1 MLDRVRAVILAVV
14 LLRQPGRELL
24 RGVVVIGQPLFHVQV
39 RAHERGVVRVAER
52 VMRDARLLDGEVLHC
67 CRKRFLVAVAVGL
80 EVVDELEVD
89 PAGDPVPVQIMDD
102 NVLLE
107 DALIVAAPGEERHI
121 VSAPGAKLRQRL
133 RKAHAGGQPLAV
145 KAGELF
151 YLVVHALEVHG
162 LDIDLKFFA
171 GGHVLV
177 ELHRAD
183 LDDLATQV
191 NGQLVEYGGFGTHRL
206 IPFQIH
212 HDIMHGSF
220 PSFPVTLGV

>member
-1 MLDRVRAVILAVV
+1 MLDRIWAVILAVV
-14 LLRQPGRELL
+14 LLRQPGCELL
-24 RGVVVIGQPLFHVQV
+24 RGVVVIGQALLHIQV
-39 RAHERGVVRVAER
+39 RAHERSVVRVAER
-52 VMRDARLLDGEVLHC
+52 VVRDARLFDGKVLH
-67 CRKRFLVAVAVGL
+67 RRGERFLVAVAVGL

-89 PAGDPVPVQIMDD
+89 PAGDPIPVQIVDD
-102 NVLLE
+102 DVLLE

-121 VSAPGAKLRQRL
+121 VPAPGTKLRQRL
-133 RKAHAGGQPLAV
+133 RKAHAGGQALTVEAS
-145 KAGELF
+145 ELF
-151 YLVVHALEVHG
+151 DLVVHTLEVHG

-183 LDDLATQV
+183 LDDLAAQV

-220 PSFPVTLGV
+220 RPFL

>member
-1 MLDRVRAVILAVV
+1 MLDRIGAVILAVV

-24 RGVVVIGQPLFHVQV
+24 RGVVVIGQALLHVQV
-39 RAHERGVVRVAER
+39 RAHERSVVRVAER
-52 VMRDARLLDGEVLHC
+52 VVRDARLFDGKVLH
-67 CRKRFLVAVAVGL
+67 RRGERFLVAVAVGL

-89 PAGDPVPVQIMDD
+89 PAGDPVPVQIVDD
-102 NVLLE
+102 DVLLE

-121 VSAPGAKLRQRL
+121 VPAPGAKLRQRL
-133 RKAHAGGQPLAV
+133 RKAHAGGQALAV
-145 KAGELF
+145 EAGEF
-151 YLVVHALEVHG
+151 FDLVVHTLEVHG

-183 LDDLATQV
+183 LDDLAAQV

-220 PSFPVTLGV
+220 RPFL

>member
-1 MLDRVRAVILAVV
+1 
-14 LLRQPGRELL
+14 
-24 RGVVVIGQPLFHVQV
+24 
-39 RAHERGVVRVAER
+39 
-52 VMRDARLLDGEVLHC
+52 
-67 CRKRFLVAVAVGL
+67 
-80 EVVDELEVD
+80 
-89 PAGDPVPVQIMDD
+89 MDD

-107 DALIVAAPGEERHI
+107 DALIVTAPGEKRHI
-121 VSAPGAKLRQRL
+121 VPTPGAKLRQRL
-133 RKAHAGGQPLAV
+133 RKTHAGSQPLAV
-145 KAGELF
+145 EAGELF
-151 YLVVHALEVHG
+151 DLVVHAPEVHG

-183 LDDLATQV
+183 LNDLATQV